1 MNATSL
7 RTSLCLAIA
16 AIAAGTAVAQE
27 PASSSTARLMEEI
40 VVNARGVEEGL
51 QDAPIAVSAFTGET
65 LDYRGVDSLNQIERF
80 VPSLTLQNN
89 PSFGGASN
97 SAAIYL
103 RGVGQKE
110 FLPTTEPGVGLYVD
124 GVYVARSVGAI
135 LDIIDIERLEVL
147 RGPQGTLLGR
157 NTIGGA
163 ISIATRKPEPGGEF
177 GGSLSAAAGT
187 DSLLHLRGTVHIPVS
202 DSFAIRGSLASMT
215 QDGYV

>member
-7 RTSLCLAIA
+7 RTSLCLAMA
-16 AIAAGTAVAQE
+16 AVTAGTAGAQE
-27 PASSSTARLMEEI
+27 PANSSTARLMEEI

-51 QDAPIAVSAFTGET
+51 QYAPIAVSAFTGDT

-147 RGPQGTLLGR
+147 RGHR
-157 NTIGGA
+157 A
-163 ISIATRKPEPGGEF
+163 RC
-177 GGSLSAAAGT
+177 SAETPLAAR
-187 DSLLHLRGTVHIPVS
+187 SLLQRENPSPAVS
-202 DSFAIRGSLASMT
+202 LVAVSQLPQALTACYI
-215 QDGYV
+215 